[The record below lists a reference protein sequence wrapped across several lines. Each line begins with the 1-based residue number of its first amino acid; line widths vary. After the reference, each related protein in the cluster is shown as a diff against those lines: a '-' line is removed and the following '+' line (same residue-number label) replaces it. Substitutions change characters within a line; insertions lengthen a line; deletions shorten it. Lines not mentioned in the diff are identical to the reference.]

1 MFILIN
7 QMKIE
12 NNNIYH
18 RTIKMKPIDVK
29 DNVYINTSK
38 EVNDENPK

>member
-12 NNNIYH
+12 NNNIYQ

-29 DNVYINTSK
+29 DNRYINTSK

>member
-12 NNNIYH
+12 NNNIYQ

-29 DNVYINTSK
+29 DNIYINTSK
-38 EVNDENPK
+38 EVNDENRK

>member
-12 NNNIYH
+12 DNNIYH

>member
-1 MFILIN
+1 MSILIN

-12 NNNIYH
+12 NNNIYQ

-29 DNVYINTSK
+29 DNIYINTSK
-38 EVNDENPK
+38 EVNDENRK